1 VVKFYEAGRV
11 TRLLNPERVSS
22 LEYGGKAI
30 DPEKFSIP
38 VKYLKEPVS
47 LDSVRLCADDRSE
60 INIKF
65 KLLKPAEK
73 ATLAV
78 LLEPARK
85 AEDKQE
91 PDVKAFLDGK
101 EVKATVEKQKG
112 RWGWYLLEVKPGK
125 HASRIMITPA
135 QEEQWTGKVSAWLVC
150 SLKPEGRE
158 VSFDL
163 TQNLTRQRAMPPL
176 PWPSG
181 EIRRIVKLGEVEVR

>member
-1 VVKFYEAGRV
+1 
-11 TRLLNPERVSS
+11 
-22 LEYGGKAI
+22 
-30 DPEKFSIP
+30 

-47 LDSVRLCADDRSE
+47 LGSVRLSADDRSE

-65 KLLKPAEK
+65 KLLEPAEK

-78 LLEPARK
+78 LLEAARK

-91 PDVKAFLDGK
+91 PDVKVFLDGK

-112 RWGWYLLEVKPGK
+112 GWGWYLLEVQPGK
-125 HASRIMITPA
+125 HTSRIMITSTP
-135 QEEQWTGKVSAWLVC
+135 EELWTGKVSAWLVC

-176 PWPSG
+176 PWSSG
-181 EIRRIVKLGEVEVR
+181 EIRRNVKLGEVEVR